1 MVERL
6 AESTRRLGITNF
18 PVGDPCRGIVHII
31 GPEQG
36 VTQPGITLVCG
47 DSHTSTHGAFGALA
61 FGIGSSEVEH
71 VMAAQVPVAAQAQG
85 YARHRGRRAA
95 LRRDRQGRD
104 PGNHRADRRGRRTG
118 HAVEYGGS
126 SIASI
131 TMDERMTVCKMSIEA
146 GARAGMVA
154 PDETTFAYLEGRPYA
169 PTVDLWGRALAYWRT
184 LPSDPGA
191 AFDREVALDAAALA
205 PTLTWGTRP
214 QEALPING
222 RIPRPD
228 GGGRRRAPGGRG
240 AHAGLRGARA
250 GGPAHRHPRR
260 PRSHRLLRS

>member
-1 MVERL
+1 MRVTVDGARP
-6 AESTRRLGITNF
+6 F
-18 PVGDPCRGIVHII
+18 
-31 GPEQG
+31 G
-36 VTQPGITLVCG
+36 VTAKDVILAIIARI
-47 DSHTSTHGAFGALA
+47 GAAG
-61 FGIGSSEVEH
+61 G
-71 VMAAQVPVAAQAQG
+71 
-85 YARHRGRRAA
+85 
-95 LRRDRQGRD
+95 
-104 PGNHRADRRGRRTG
+104 TG

-169 PTVDLWGRALAYWRT
+169 PTVDLWGRALPYWRT

-191 AFDREVALDAAALA
+191 VFDREVALDAAALA

-214 QEALPING
+214 QEALAING
-222 RIPRPD
+222 RIPDPTAVAD
-228 GGGRRRAPGGRG
+228 AARRGGRG

-260 PRSHRLLRS
+260 PRSHRLFRS